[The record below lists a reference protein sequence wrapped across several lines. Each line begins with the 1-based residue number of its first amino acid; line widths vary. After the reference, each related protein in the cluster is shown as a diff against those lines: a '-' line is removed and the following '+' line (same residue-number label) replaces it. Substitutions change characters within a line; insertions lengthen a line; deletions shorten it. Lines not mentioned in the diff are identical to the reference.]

1 MKILLVLASLS
12 FTAGAADKL
21 PHLNLQ
27 MDSITVS
34 GVSSGGYMASQ
45 FHIAH
50 SNWVKGAGIIA
61 AGPYYCGRN
70 SIVTALSQCVNKL
83 DNPIPL
89 AEIRQQAELWEK
101 QGKLAKLDNLKESKV
116 WLLHGTLDQK
126 VASPINDAL
135 VEQYQAWAGIDN
147 VQYINDK
154 PFAHHF
160 PTLSKGH
167 KCDISESPY
176 LGNCAYDAAG
186 ELLSFIAGP
195 LNPRA
200 DATSGSLLSFNQK
213 ELGGSAAASLAD
225 EGYVYMPQ
233 SCQQGEPCKLHI
245 SFHGC
250 NQNSETLGTT
260 YAKDNGLN
268 EWADNNHLVVLYP
281 QTKNSSLL
289 PLNPQ
294 GCWDWWGY
302 TDKDY
307 ANQQGQ
313 QIQAVTAMAKY
324 LGKK

>member
-1 MKILLVLASLS
+1 MKTLLLMAGISLNAIS
-12 FTAGAADKL
+12 AAPL
-21 PHLNLQ
+21 PKLNLQ
-27 MDSITVS
+27 LDSITVS

-50 SNWVKGAGIIA
+50 SDWVKGAGIIA

-89 AEIRQQAELWEK
+89 AEIMQQAELWEK
-101 QGKLAKLDNLKESKV
+101 QGKLAKLDNLKESKI
-116 WLLHGTLDQK
+116 WLLHGTLDEK
-126 VASPINDAL
+126 ILSPVNDAL
-135 VEQYQAWAGIDN
+135 AEQYQSLAGADN

-160 PTLSKGH
+160 PTLNKGH
-167 KCDISESPY
+167 KCDTSESPY

-186 ELLSFIAGP
+186 ELLSFISGP
-195 LNPRA
+195 LKPKVEH
-200 DATSGSLLSFNQK
+200 TSGNLLTFEQQ
-213 ELGGSAAASLAD
+213 ELGGSTAASLAD
-225 EGYVYMPQ
+225 MGYVYIPL
-233 SCQQGEPCKLHI
+233 SCQQGESCRLHI

-250 NQNSETLGTT
+250 NQNSQAVGNT

-268 EWADNNHLVVLYP
+268 EWADSNHLVVLYP
-281 QTKNSSLL
+281 QTLNSSLM
-289 PLNPQ
+289 PLNPH

-313 QIQAVTAMAKY
+313 QIQAVTAMARQ
-324 LGKK
+324 LGQK